1 MKNGL
6 IPLPYHQDAIIV
18 GSAAG
23 ISTVAPGRP
32 ALSLS
37 FRLDIASD
45 PELEFHAYT
54 YDNGLLHPPEF
65 FVKSGK
71 IF

>member
-6 IPLPYHQDAIIV
+6 IPLPCHQDAIIV

-23 ISTVAPGRP
+23 ISAVAPGRP

-45 PELEFHAYT
+45 PELEFHALY
-54 YDNGLLHPPEF
+54 
-65 FVKSGK
+65 
-71 IF
+71 I